1 MKTRNPGLR
10 PSRLLKRGIQ
20 SRKQHGF
27 TLIEILIA
35 LLVLAIGALGL
46 ASLQTFSLQ
55 SGQTSYFRTQAT
67 NLAYEVTDFA
77 RANRSIATAAW
88 VTTEFQP
95 RVADVLPGGT
105 VAVQLNAAEEIQVTI
120 TWQED
125 RQDGTA
131 AGTTQSFV
139 VNTQI

>member
-1 MKTRNPGLR
+1 MKRLNTRLR
-10 PSRLLKRGIQ
+10 PGQLLIRGFQ
-20 SRKQHGF
+20 LRKQHGF

-35 LLVLAIGALGL
+35 LLVLSIGALGL
-46 ASLQTFSLQ
+46 ASLQGFSLQ

-67 NLAYEVTDFA
+67 NLAYEVTDFT

-88 VTTEFQP
+88 VETEFQP

-105 VAVQLNAAEEIQVTI
+105 VAVQLNGAEELQVTI

-125 RQDGTA
+125 RQDGVA